1 MQTLQQQPMLS
12 TLLRAPT
19 ATTENA
25 EADDMTPVTPMT
37 PQTEWPTGGA
47 VDRYT
52 ERMMQYCIDC
62 FSAAGMLLHR
72 VLQGRTGGESDDDGD
87 GEAGC
92 KVSAK
97 VSAPGEGV
105 EKVLLATTRT
115 RVRKVARK
123 NGTQNYTKNKTRKNV
138 DAKESSFDRKFNF
151 GCDLMMLLPENHSYA
166 SLAQRTTV

>member
-1 MQTLQQQPMLS
+1 MLS

-92 KVSAK
+92 KVSA
-97 VSAPGEGV
+97 PGEGV

-123 NGTQNYTKNKTRKNV
+123 NGTQNYTKNKTRKNA

>member
-92 KVSAK
+92 KVSA
-97 VSAPGEGV
+97 PGEGV